1 MARTFSRALGV
12 PSLGGF
18 LHAPSR
24 RVYRTV
30 QWADG
35 VNLQRTETG
44 GANLLERRMDFA
56 IGSGA
61 HSRTY
66 VHPAAGG
73 RLIELP
79 VSWYSAGAGPWA
91 MSPRYHRPH
100 HPHLPRDASATAL
113 FCH

>member
-30 QWADG
+30 QRAEG
-35 VNLQRTETG
+35 VHLQRTETG

-66 VHPAAGG
+66 VHRAAGG
-73 RLIELP
+73 GLIPLP
-79 VSWYSAGAGPWA
+79 VSWYSADGGPWGE
-91 MSPRYHRPH
+91 SPGYQRP
-100 HPHLPRDASATAL
+100 RA
-113 FCH
+113 